1 MRKGI
6 IAALVLSAP
15 LLGAEKI
22 HQVKKG
28 ETLSGIT
35 KKNLGAPLYGK
46 EGNLQKLLTANKE
59 ITNPDLILINQKIA
73 IPFLEDSN
81 NSDEVNLELA
91 ATLKNKLTGTLQNVS
106 AEKSK
111 WDFALDARAFVT
123 TLGVQKKSTALTKTV
138 NSDLSFGA
146 TGNVYLEGS
155 DWYQARLELGIDKIK
170 YKQKNIAVKQE
181 GENLASA
188 ILGNEFLFRNQILVG
203 LYGGLKERLVA
214 TKLTDTELNL
224 EKKAIAQV
232 GLGTAFILSEL
243 GKNKMA
249 LELSGNLLLEN
260 SGREFGAEI
269 SIIRSRTTISP
280 FLNYTTFDTI
290 AGQQDNLGTGINM
303 SYQL

>member
-1 MRKGI
+1 MRIGI
-6 IAALVLSAP
+6 IAALLLSAP

-22 HQVKKG
+22 HEVKKG

-35 KKNLGAPLYGK
+35 KENLGAPIYGND
-46 EGNLQKLLTANKE
+46 GNLQKLLTANKE

-73 IPFLEDSN
+73 IPFLGDTN
-81 NSDEVNLELA
+81 TSDEVNLELA
-91 ATLKNKLTGTLQNVS
+91 ATLKNKLTGTLQSAS

-146 TGNVYLEGS
+146 TGNIYLEGT

-170 YKQKNIAVKQE
+170 YKQKNIAVKQD

-188 ILGNEFLFRNQILVG
+188 ILGNEFLYKNQILIG

-214 TKLTDTELNL
+214 NKLTDIELSL

-290 AGQQDNLGTGINM
+290 AGQQDNLGTGINL